1 LFLFKFELNRHS
13 KDHWAMVKTPLFS
26 HQIYAPMVMNGVEPI
41 FALQS
46 LFSAIVY
53 HLDFIGLPILEFNR

>member
-1 LFLFKFELNRHS
+1 
-13 KDHWAMVKTPLFS
+13 MVKTPLFS

>member
-1 LFLFKFELNRHS
+1 
-13 KDHWAMVKTPLFS
+13 MVKTTLFS
-26 HQIYAPMVMNGVEPI
+26 HQIYAPMVMNGVKPI

-46 LFSAIVY
+46 LFPAIMC